1 MTPGFLI
8 DLRQAARSLAR
19 APGFTAVAVLTLGVG
34 LGLATAIYAAL
45 KQVVID
51 PLPFPD
57 ADRLMVLLSDVPGS
71 GTDDVWG
78 ASTAQFFHFRDNA
91 ESLEEIGV
99 TRGTIPVDASIG
111 GAEVRLGVM
120 LASASVHRMIGARAI
135 VGRTLTDAD
144 DQPGAPITA
153 VLSEG
158 FWRSQLGADP
168 DLVGSTLSAQV
179 GAETPLIVEI
189 VGVVAAT
196 GSASFDKADAW
207 WPNQLDPAGP
217 HYNQHDLFLVAKR
230 RPGVSAEA
238 AQAEADG
245 LTDQLADVYP
255 DVYGTLEL
263 ESGSKVDFMERFG
276 FRSRWTP
283 LKDYLVG
290 EASAPLWIAQGAIVL
305 LLVVAWVAIA
315 NLFLARVETQRPEI
329 AVRAALGAGR
339 RAIVRQLVWT
349 STLIVAGAW
358 LVGSGLAWWLAETWE
373 VVDPIDLPRSE
384 DVGIDGGTLAL
395 AAGVALLLVLSLVAT
410 SVWRLRGVA
419 GHLTDA
425 GRGATPSRIRQRT
438 RSLLIVAQVALAFVL
453 LVGAGLLLSS
463 FRNLV
468 VADTGIDPRGVV
480 KVNLVPDNDVGSDW
494 WPLLKEIQDTV
505 TALPGVSVAGASQSL
520 PFERGFFGC
529 VAQHFEDAAVVERL
543 NASGESLCGVQDF
556 VTPGY
561 FAAAGIPVLQGRTLT
576 VADFDDPSAR
586 GAVVSRSFA
595 DKFFGGESPIGKLLS
610 PYGWDWFTIVGVVGD
625 IHAKSVSEA
634 PTPHVYY
641 PLARI
646 PLEAGWDPLSVALV
660 VRTDL
665 GEPESLLPTLR
676 RTITALAPD
685 IAMSGAEPLSAVVE
699 RSTSQDRFMAALL
712 GFAAAAALM
721 LAVVGLYGIVS
732 YLVARRTNEIGLRM
746 AVGAMPDRVRRMMMM
761 ASLKLV
767 AVGLAV
773 GLALSLTVAGVLR
786 GLLFEVTPT
795 SPAVY
800 AACAV
805 VLSLAGGLAGWVAAG
820 RASRITPMDA
830 LRME

>member
-1 MTPGFLI
+1 MTRGFLI
-8 DLRQAARSLAR
+8 DLHQAVRSLAR
-19 APGFTAVAVLTLGVG
+19 APGFTAVAILTLGVG

-57 ADRLMVLLSDVPGS
+57 ADRLMVLLSEVPGS

-99 TRGTIPVDASIG
+99 MRGTIPVDASIG
-111 GAEVRLGVM
+111 GAEMRLGVM
-120 LASASVHRMIGARAI
+120 LASASVQRMIGARAI
-135 VGRTLTDAD
+135 LGRTLTDAD

-168 DLVGSTLSAQV
+168 ELVGKSLAAQV
-179 GAETPLIVEI
+179 GAETPLSVEI
-189 VGVVAAT
+189 VGVVAST
-196 GSASFDKADAW
+196 GSASFDETDAW
-207 WPNQLDPAGP
+207 WPNQLDPSGP
-217 HYNQHDLFLVAKR
+217 HYNQHDLFLLAKR
-230 RPGVSAEA
+230 RPGLSAAA

-245 LTDQLADVYP
+245 LTDQLAGVYP

-263 ESGSKVDFMERFG
+263 ESGKVDFMEQFG

-329 AVRAALGAGR
+329 AVRTALGAGR
-339 RAIVRQLVWT
+339 GAIVRQLAWT

-358 LVGSGLAWWLAETWE
+358 LVGSGLAWWLAEAWE
-373 VVDPIDLPRSE
+373 VVDPIGLPRSG
-384 DVGIDGGTLAL
+384 DVGIDGGILAS
-395 AAGVALLLVLSLVAT
+395 AAGVALLLVLSMVAM
-410 SVWRLRGVA
+410 SVWRLRDVA

-425 GRGATPSRIRQRT
+425 GRGTTSSRTRQRA

-468 VADTGIDPRGVV
+468 VADPGIDPRGVV
-480 KVNLVPDNDVGSDW
+480 KVDLAPDNDVGAGW
-494 WPLLKEIQDTV
+494 WPLLKEVQDAV
-505 TALPGVSVAGASQSL
+505 TALPGVSVVGATQVL
-520 PFERGFFGC
+520 PFERDFFGC
-529 VAQHFEDAAVVERL
+529 VAQHFEDATVIERL
-543 NASGESLCGVQDF
+543 NASGATLCGVQDF

-561 FAAAGIPVLQGRTLT
+561 FAAAGIPVLRGRTLT

-625 IHAKSVSEA
+625 IHAKSVAEP

-641 PLARI
+641 PLSRI
-646 PLEAGWDPLSVALV
+646 PEEAGWDPLSVVLV

-665 GEPESLLPTLR
+665 GEPDSLLPTLR
-676 RTITALAPD
+676 RTITTLDPD
-685 IAMSGAEPLSAVVE
+685 IAMAGAEPLSAVVE

-746 AVGAMPDRVRRMMMM
+746 AVGAMPERVRRMMMM

-773 GLALSLTVAGVLR
+773 GLALSLTVAEVLR
-786 GLLFEVTPT
+786 GLLFGVTPT

-805 VLSLAGGLAGWVAAG
+805 VLSLAAGLAGWVAAG

>member
-1 MTPGFLI
+1 MAQASLI
-8 DLRQAARSLAR
+8 DLRQAVRSLAR
-19 APGFTAVAVLTLGVG
+19 SPGFTAVAVLTLGAG

-45 KQVVID
+45 KHVVID

-57 ADRLMVLLSDVPGS
+57 ADRLMVLLSEVPGS

-99 TRGTIPVDASIG
+99 MRGTIPVDVSIG
-111 GAEVRLGVM
+111 DAEMRLGVM
-120 LASASVHRMIGARAI
+120 LASASVQRMIDAHVI
-135 VGRTLTDAD
+135 LGRTLTDDD

-158 FWRSQLGADP
+158 FWRAQLGADP
-168 DLVGSTLSAQV
+168 DVVGKSLGAQL
-179 GAETPLIVEI
+179 GSETRAIEI

-196 GSASFDKADAW
+196 GSEWFDTPDAW

-217 HYNQHDLFLVAKR
+217 HYNQHDLFLAAER

-245 LTDQLADVYP
+245 LTDQLATVYP
-255 DVYGTLEL
+255 DVYGILQLENG
-263 ESGSKVDFMERFG
+263 EVDFMEQFG

-290 EASAPLWIAQGAIVL
+290 KASAPLWIAQGAIVL
-305 LLVVAWVAIA
+305 LLVVAWVAVA
-315 NLFLARVETQRPEI
+315 NLFLARVETQRPEM
-329 AVRAALGAGR
+329 AVRTALGAGR
-339 RAIVRQLVWT
+339 GTIVRQLAWT
-349 STLIVAGAW
+349 SVLIVGGAW
-358 LVGSGLAWWLAETWE
+358 LVGAGLAWWLAQTWE
-373 VVDPIDLPRSE
+373 VADPMELPRSE
-384 DVGIDGGTLAL
+384 DVGIDGGILAL
-395 AAGVALLLVLSLVAT
+395 AAGVALLLVLSMVAT
-410 SVWRLRGVA
+410 SVWRLRGVS

-425 GRGATPSRIRQRT
+425 GRGATSSRTRQRA

-468 VADTGIDPRGVV
+468 VADPGIDPDGVV
-480 KVNLVPDNDVGSDW
+480 KVNLVPDSDVGSGW
-494 WPLLKEIQDTV
+494 WPLLQEMQETV
-505 TALPGVSVAGASQSL
+505 AALPGVSVVGAAERL
-520 PFERGFFGC
+520 PFERDAFGC
-529 VAQHFEDAAVVERL
+529 VAQQFADSAVVERL
-543 NASGESLCGVQDF
+543 SASEKSFCGVQDF

-576 VADFDDPSAR
+576 MTDFDDPSAR

-595 DKFFGGESPIGKLLS
+595 EKFFPGQSAIGKRLS
-610 PYGWDWFTIVGVVGD
+610 AYGWDWFTVVGVVGD
-625 IHAKSVSEA
+625 IHAKSVA
-634 PTPHVYY
+634 DLPTPHVYY
-641 PLARI
+641 PLSRI
-646 PLEAGWDPLSVALV
+646 PEEAGWDPLPVALV
-660 VRTDL
+660 VRTEL
-665 GEPESLLPTLR
+665 REPESLLPTLR
-676 RTITALAPD
+676 RTIATLDPD
-685 IAMSGAEPLSAVVE
+685 IAVTGAEPLAALVE

-732 YLVARRTNEIGLRM
+732 YLVARRTHEIGLRM
-746 AVGAMPDRVRRMMMM
+746 ALGAVPRSVRRMMAV

-773 GLALSLTVAGVLR
+773 GLAVSLSLAGVLR
-786 GLLFEVTPT
+786 GLLFGVTPT

-800 AACAV
+800 AACVV
-805 VLSLAGGLAGWVAAG
+805 VLTLAAGLAGWVAAG

-830 LRME
+830 LRVE

>member
-1 MTPGFLI
+1 MTRLSLI

-19 APGFTAVAVLTLGVG
+19 APGFTAVSVLTLGAG
-34 LGLATAIYAAL
+34 LGMAMAIYAAL
-45 KQVVID
+45 KHIVIE
-51 PLPFPD
+51 PLPFPG
-57 ADRLMVLLSDVPGS
+57 ADRLMVLLSEVPGS

-78 ASTAQFFHFRDNA
+78 ASTAQYFHFRDNA
-91 ESLEEIGV
+91 GSLEEIGV
-99 TRGTIPVDASIG
+99 MRGTIPVDVSIG
-111 GAEVRLGVM
+111 GAELRLGVV
-120 LASASVHRMIGARAI
+120 LASASVQRMIGARAI
-135 VGRTLTDAD
+135 LGRTLTDAD
-144 DQPGAPITA
+144 DQPGAPIAA
-153 VLSEG
+153 VVSEG
-158 FWRSQLGADP
+158 FWRSQFGADP
-168 DLVGSTLSAQV
+168 DLVGRTLSAQL
-179 GAETPLIVEI
+179 GSETRAIEV

-196 GSASFDKADAW
+196 GSASFDRTDAW
-207 WPNQLDPAGP
+207 WPNQLDPSGP

-230 RPGVSAEA
+230 RPGVSAAA

-245 LTDQLADVYP
+245 LTDQLAAVYP
-255 DVYGTLEL
+255 DVYGTLEM
-263 ESGSKVDFMERFG
+263 EGGKVDSMERFG

-290 EASAPLWIAQGAIVL
+290 GASAPLWIAQGAIVL

-315 NLFLARVETQRPEI
+315 NLFLARVETLMPEI
-329 AVRAALGAGR
+329 AVRTALGAGR
-339 RAIVRQLVWT
+339 GAMVRQLAWT

-358 LVGSGLAWWLAETWE
+358 LIGSGLAWWLAETWE

-395 AAGVALLLVLSLVAT
+395 AAGVALLLVLSMVAM
-410 SVWRLRGVA
+410 SVGRLRGVA

-425 GRGATPSRIRQRT
+425 GRGATSSRTGKRV

-468 VADTGIDPRGVV
+468 VADPGIDPRGVV
-480 KVNLVPDNDVGSDW
+480 KVNLVPDNDVGGGW
-494 WPLLKEIQDTV
+494 WPLLKEVQDV
-505 TALPGVSVAGASQSL
+505 VAALPGVSAVGASQSL
-520 PFERGFFGC
+520 PLERGFFGC

-543 NASGESLCGVQDF
+543 DASGESLCGVQDF

-576 VADFDDPSAR
+576 MADFDDPSAR

-595 DKFFGGESPIGKLLS
+595 DKFFRGQSVIGERLS
-610 PYGWDWFTIVGVVGD
+610 PYGWDWFTVVGVVGD
-625 IHAKSVSEA
+625 IHAKSVTEA

-646 PLEAGWDPLSVALV
+646 PEEAGWDPLAVALV

-676 RTITALAPD
+676 RMIAAVDPD
-685 IAMSGAEPLSAVVE
+685 IAMTNAEPLSAIVD

-712 GFAAAAALM
+712 GFAAAAAVM

-773 GLALSLTVAGVLR
+773 GLALCLSLAEVLG
-786 GLLFEVTPT
+786 GLLFGVTPT

-805 VLSLAGGLAGWVAAG
+805 VLSLAAALAGWVAAG

-830 LRME
+830 LRVE

>member
-19 APGFTAVAVLTLGVG
+19 APGFAAVAVLTLGVG

-57 ADRLMVLLSDVPGS
+57 ADRLMVLLSEVPGS

-153 VLSEG
+153 VLSES

-179 GAETPLIVEI
+179 GAETLLIVEI

-196 GSASFDKADAW
+196 GSASFDTADAW

-263 ESGSKVDFMERFG
+263 ESV
-276 FRSRWTP
+276 
-283 LKDYLVG
+283 
-290 EASAPLWIAQGAIVL
+290 
-305 LLVVAWVAIA
+305 
-315 NLFLARVETQRPEI
+315 
-329 AVRAALGAGR
+329 
-339 RAIVRQLVWT
+339 
-349 STLIVAGAW
+349 
-358 LVGSGLAWWLAETWE
+358 
-373 VVDPIDLPRSE
+373 DLPRSE

-425 GRGATPSRIRQRT
+425 GRGATSSRIRQRT

-494 WPLLKEIQDTV
+494 WLLLKEIQDTV

-595 DKFFGGESPIGKLLS
+595 ARFFPGQSAIGKRLS

-625 IHAKSVSEA
+625 IHAKSVSEP

-646 PLEAGWDPLSVALV
+646 PVEVGWDPLSVALV
-660 VRTDL
+660 VRMNL

-676 RTITALAPD
+676 RTITALDPD
-685 IAMSGAEPLSAVVE
+685 IAMTGAEPLSAVVE

-773 GLALSLTVAGVLR
+773 GLALSLTVAEVLR
-786 GLLFEVTPT
+786 GVLFGVTPT
-795 SPAVY
+795 SPGVY

-805 VLSLAGGLAGWVAAG
+805 VLSLAAGLAGWVAAG

>member
-1 MTPGFLI
+1 MTRLSLI

-19 APGFTAVAVLTLGVG
+19 APGFTAVSVLTLGAG
-34 LGLATAIYAAL
+34 LGMAMAIYAAL
-45 KQVVID
+45 KHIVIE
-51 PLPFPD
+51 PLPFPG
-57 ADRLMVLLSDVPGS
+57 ADRLIVLLSEVPGS
-71 GTDDVWG
+71 GTDDVRG
-78 ASTAQFFHFRDNA
+78 ASTAQHFHFRDNA
-91 ESLEEIGV
+91 ESIEEIGV
-99 TRGTIPVDASIG
+99 MRGTIPVDVSIG
-111 GAEVRLGVM
+111 GAEMRLGVM
-120 LASASVHRMIGARAI
+120 LASASVQRMIGARAI
-135 VGRTLTDAD
+135 LGRTLTDAD
-144 DQPGAPITA
+144 DQPGAPIAA
-153 VLSEG
+153 VVSEG
-158 FWRSQLGADP
+158 FWRSQFGADP
-168 DLVGSTLSAQV
+168 DLVGRTLSAQL
-179 GAETPLIVEI
+179 GSETRVIEV

-196 GSASFDKADAW
+196 GSASFDRTDAW

-230 RPGVSAEA
+230 RPGVSAAA

-245 LTDQLADVYP
+245 LTDQLAAVYP

-263 ESGSKVDFMERFG
+263 GDGKVDFMERFG

-290 EASAPLWIAQGAIVL
+290 GASAPLWIAQGAIVL

-315 NLFLARVETQRPEI
+315 NLFLARVETLMPEI
-329 AVRAALGAGR
+329 AVRTALGAGR
-339 RAIVRQLVWT
+339 GAMVRQLAWT

-358 LVGSGLAWWLAETWE
+358 LTGSGLAWWLAEAWE

-395 AAGVALLLVLSLVAT
+395 AAGVALLLVLSMVAM
-410 SVWRLRGVA
+410 SVGRLRGVA

-425 GRGATPSRIRQRT
+425 GRGATSSRTRQRT

-468 VADTGIDPRGVV
+468 VADPGIDPRGVV
-480 KVNLVPDNDVGSDW
+480 KVNLVPDNDVGGGW
-494 WPLLKEIQDTV
+494 WPLLKEVQDLV
-505 TALPGVSVAGASQSL
+505 AALPGVSAVGASQRL
-520 PFERGFFGC
+520 PLERGFFGC

-543 NASGESLCGVQDF
+543 DASGESLCGVQDF

-561 FAAAGIPVLQGRTLT
+561 FAAAGIPVLQGRTLAM
-576 VADFDDPSAR
+576 ADFDDPSAR

-595 DKFFGGESPIGKLLS
+595 DKFFRGQSAIGERLS
-610 PYGWDWFTIVGVVGD
+610 PYGWDWFTVVGVVGD
-625 IHAKSVSEA
+625 IHAKSVTEP

-646 PLEAGWDPLSVALV
+646 PEEAGWDPLSVALV

-676 RTITALAPD
+676 RTIAAVDPD
-685 IAMSGAEPLSAVVE
+685 IAMTDAEPLSAIVD

-712 GFAAAAALM
+712 GFAAAAAVM

-773 GLALSLTVAGVLR
+773 GLALCLTVAEVLR
-786 GLLFEVTPT
+786 GLLFGVTPT

-805 VLSLAGGLAGWVAAG
+805 VLSLTSALAGWVAAG
-820 RASRITPMDA
+820 RVSRITPMDA
-830 LRME
+830 LRVE

>member
-1 MTPGFLI
+1 
-8 DLRQAARSLAR
+8 
-19 APGFTAVAVLTLGVG
+19 
-34 LGLATAIYAAL
+34 
-45 KQVVID
+45 
-51 PLPFPD
+51 
-57 ADRLMVLLSDVPGS
+57 MVLLSEVPGS

-91 ESLEEIGV
+91 ASLEEIGV
-99 TRGTIPVDASIG
+99 MRGTIPVDASIG
-111 GAEVRLGVM
+111 GAEMRLGVV
-120 LASASVHRMIGARAI
+120 LASASVQRMIGARAI
-135 VGRTLTDAD
+135 LGRTLTDAD
-144 DQPGAPITA
+144 DRPGAPITA

-168 DLVGSTLSAQV
+168 DLVGKTLAAQV
-179 GAETPLIVEI
+179 GAETPLSMEI
-189 VGVVAAT
+189 VGVVAST
-196 GSASFDKADAW
+196 GSASFDETDAW
-207 WPNQLDPAGP
+207 WPNQLDPSGP
-217 HYNQHDLFLVAKR
+217 HYNQHDLFLLAKR
-230 RPGVSAEA
+230 RPGVSAAA

-245 LTDQLADVYP
+245 LTDQLAEAYP
-255 DVYGTLEL
+255 DVYGTFEL
-263 ESGSKVDFMERFG
+263 ESGKVDFMEQFG

-290 EASAPLWIAQGAIVL
+290 EASAPLWIAQGAIVV

-329 AVRAALGAGR
+329 AVRTALGAGR
-339 RAIVRQLVWT
+339 GAIVRQLAWT
-349 STLIVAGAW
+349 STLIVAGSW
-358 LVGSGLAWWLAETWE
+358 LVGSGLAWWLAATWD
-373 VVDPIDLPRSE
+373 VVARIDLPRTD
-384 DVGIDGGTLAL
+384 DVGIDGGILASG
-395 AAGVALLLVLSLVAT
+395 ASVALLSVLALVAT

-425 GRGATPSRIRQRT
+425 GRGATSSRTRQRT
-438 RSLLIVAQVALAFVL
+438 RSLLIVAQVAMAFVL

-468 VADTGIDPRGVV
+468 VADPGIDPRGVV
-480 KVNLVPDNDVGSDW
+480 KVNLVPDNDVGSGW
-494 WPLLKEIQDTV
+494 WRLLKEVQDTV
-505 TALPGVSVAGASQSL
+505 TALPGVSVAGASQVL
-520 PFERGFFGC
+520 PFERAFFGC

-561 FAAAGIPVLQGRTLT
+561 FAAAGIPVLRGRTLT

-625 IHAKSVSEA
+625 IHAKSVAEP

-676 RTITALAPD
+676 RTIAALDPD
-685 IAMSGAEPLSAVVE
+685 IAMTGAEPLSAVVE

-746 AVGAMPDRVRRMMMM
+746 AVGAMPERIRRMMML

-767 AVGLAV
+767 AAGLAV
-773 GLALSLTVAGVLR
+773 GLALSLTVSEVLR
-786 GLLFEVTPT
+786 GLLFGVTPT
-795 SPAVY
+795 SPGVY

-805 VLSLAGGLAGWVAAG
+805 VLSLAACLAGWVAAG

>member
-1 MTPGFLI
+1 MTRLSLI

-19 APGFTAVAVLTLGVG
+19 APGFTAVSVLTLGAG
-34 LGLATAIYAAL
+34 LGMAMAIYAAL
-45 KQVVID
+45 KHIVIE
-51 PLPFPD
+51 PLPFPG
-57 ADRLMVLLSDVPGS
+57 ADRLMVLLSEVPGS

-78 ASTAQFFHFRDNA
+78 ASTAQYFHFRDNA

-99 TRGTIPVDASIG
+99 MRGTIPVDVSIG
-111 GAEVRLGVM
+111 GAELRLGVV
-120 LASASVHRMIGARAI
+120 LASASVQRMIGARAI
-135 VGRTLTDAD
+135 LGRTLTDAD

-153 VLSEG
+153 VVSEG
-158 FWRSQLGADP
+158 FWRSQFGADP
-168 DLVGSTLSAQV
+168 DLVGRTLSAQL
-179 GAETPLIVEI
+179 GSETRAIEV

-196 GSASFDKADAW
+196 GSASFDRTDAW
-207 WPNQLDPAGP
+207 WPNQLDPSGP

-230 RPGVSAEA
+230 RPGVSAAA
-238 AQAEADG
+238 AQTEADG
-245 LTDQLADVYP
+245 LTDQLAAVYP
-255 DVYGTLEL
+255 DVYGTLEM
-263 ESGSKVDFMERFG
+263 EGGKVDFMERFG

-290 EASAPLWIAQGAIVL
+290 GASAPLWIAQGAIVL

-315 NLFLARVETQRPEI
+315 NLFLARVETLMPEI
-329 AVRAALGAGR
+329 AVRTALGAGR
-339 RAIVRQLVWT
+339 GAMVRQLAWT

-358 LVGSGLAWWLAETWE
+358 LTGSGLAWWLAETWE

-395 AAGVALLLVLSLVAT
+395 AAGVALLLVLSMVAM
-410 SVWRLRGVA
+410 SVGRLRGVA

-425 GRGATPSRIRQRT
+425 GRGATAGRTRQRV

-468 VADTGIDPRGVV
+468 VADPGIDPRGVV
-480 KVNLVPDNDVGSDW
+480 KVNLVPDNDVGGGW
-494 WPLLKEIQDTV
+494 WPLLKDVQDV
-505 TALPGVSVAGASQSL
+505 VAALPGVSAVGASQSL
-520 PFERGFFGC
+520 PLERGFFGC

-543 NASGESLCGVQDF
+543 DASGESLCGVQDF

-576 VADFDDPSAR
+576 MADFDDPSAR

-595 DKFFGGESPIGKLLS
+595 DKFFRGQSVIGERLS
-610 PYGWDWFTIVGVVGD
+610 PYGWDWFTVVGVVGD
-625 IHAKSVSEA
+625 IHAKSVTEA

-646 PLEAGWDPLSVALV
+646 PEEAGWDPLAVALV

-676 RTITALAPD
+676 RMIAAVDPD
-685 IAMSGAEPLSAVVE
+685 IAMTNAEPLSAIVD

-712 GFAAAAALM
+712 GFAAAAAVM

-767 AVGLAV
+767 GVGLAV
-773 GLALSLTVAGVLR
+773 GLALCLTVAEALR
-786 GLLFEVTPT
+786 GLLFGVTPT

-805 VLSLAGGLAGWVAAG
+805 VLSLAAALAGWVAAG

-830 LRME
+830 LRVE

>member
-1 MTPGFLI
+1 MTRLSLI

-19 APGFTAVAVLTLGVG
+19 APGFTAVSVLTLGAG
-34 LGLATAIYAAL
+34 LGMAMAIYAAL
-45 KQVVID
+45 KHIVIE
-51 PLPFPD
+51 PLPFPG
-57 ADRLMVLLSDVPGS
+57 ADRLMVLLSEVPGS

-78 ASTAQFFHFRDNA
+78 ASTAQYFHFRDNA

-99 TRGTIPVDASIG
+99 MRGTIPVDVSIG
-111 GAEVRLGVM
+111 GAELRLGVV
-120 LASASVHRMIGARAI
+120 LASASVQRMIGARAI
-135 VGRTLTDAD
+135 LGRTLTDAD
-144 DQPGAPITA
+144 DQPGAPIAA
-153 VLSEG
+153 VVSEG
-158 FWRSQLGADP
+158 FWRSQFGADP
-168 DLVGSTLSAQV
+168 DLVGRTLSAQL
-179 GAETPLIVEI
+179 GSETRAIEV

-196 GSASFDKADAW
+196 GSASFDRTDAW
-207 WPNQLDPAGP
+207 WPNQLDPSGP

-230 RPGVSAEA
+230 RPGVSAAA

-245 LTDQLADVYP
+245 LTDQLAAVYP
-255 DVYGTLEL
+255 DVYGTLEM
-263 ESGSKVDFMERFG
+263 EGGKVDFMERFG

-290 EASAPLWIAQGAIVL
+290 GASAPLWIAQGAIVL

-315 NLFLARVETQRPEI
+315 NLFLARVETLMPEI
-329 AVRAALGAGR
+329 AVRTALGAGR
-339 RAIVRQLVWT
+339 GAMVRQLAWT

-358 LVGSGLAWWLAETWE
+358 LIGSGLAWWLAETWE

-395 AAGVALLLVLSLVAT
+395 AAGVALLLVLSMVAM
-410 SVWRLRGVA
+410 SVGRLRGVA

-425 GRGATPSRIRQRT
+425 GRGATSSRPGKRV

-468 VADTGIDPRGVV
+468 VADPGIDPRGVV
-480 KVNLVPDNDVGSDW
+480 KVNLVPDNDVGGGW
-494 WPLLKEIQDTV
+494 WPLLKDVQDV
-505 TALPGVSVAGASQSL
+505 VAALPGVSAVGASQSL
-520 PFERGFFGC
+520 PLERGFFGC

-543 NASGESLCGVQDF
+543 DASGESLCGVQDF

-576 VADFDDPSAR
+576 MADFDDPSAR

-595 DKFFGGESPIGKLLS
+595 DKFFRGQSAIGERLS
-610 PYGWDWFTIVGVVGD
+610 PYGWDWFTVVGVVGD
-625 IHAKSVSEA
+625 IHAKSVTEP

-646 PLEAGWDPLSVALV
+646 PEEAGWDPVPVALV

-676 RTITALAPD
+676 GTIAAVDPD
-685 IAMSGAEPLSAVVE
+685 IAMTNAEPLSAIVD

-712 GFAAAAALM
+712 GFAAAAAVM

-767 AVGLAV
+767 GVGLAV
-773 GLALSLTVAGVLR
+773 GLALCLTVAEALR
-786 GLLFEVTPT
+786 GLLFGVTPT

-800 AACAV
+800 VACAV
-805 VLSLAGGLAGWVAAG
+805 VLSLAAALAGWVAAG

-830 LRME
+830 LRVE

>member
-1 MTPGFLI
+1 MTRLSLI

-19 APGFTAVAVLTLGVG
+19 APGFTAVSVLTLGAG
-34 LGLATAIYAAL
+34 LGMAMAIYTAL
-45 KQVVID
+45 KHIVID

-57 ADRLMVLLSDVPGS
+57 ADRLMVLLSEVPGS

-78 ASTAQFFHFRDNA
+78 ASTAQYFHFRDNA

-99 TRGTIPVDASIG
+99 MRGTIPVDVSIG
-111 GAEVRLGVM
+111 GAELRLGVV
-120 LASASVHRMIGARAI
+120 LASASVQRMIGARAI
-135 VGRTLTDAD
+135 LGRTLTDAD
-144 DQPGAPITA
+144 DQPGAPIAA
-153 VLSEG
+153 VVSEG
-158 FWRSQLGADP
+158 FWRSQFGADP
-168 DLVGSTLSAQV
+168 DLVGRTLSAQL
-179 GAETPLIVEI
+179 GSETRAIEV

-196 GSASFDKADAW
+196 GSASFDRTDAW
-207 WPNQLDPAGP
+207 WPNQLDASGP

-230 RPGVSAEA
+230 RPGVSAAA

-245 LTDQLADVYP
+245 LTDQLAAVYP
-255 DVYGTLEL
+255 DVYGTLEM
-263 ESGSKVDFMERFG
+263 EGGKVDFMERFG

-290 EASAPLWIAQGAIVL
+290 GASAPLWIAQGAIVL

-315 NLFLARVETQRPEI
+315 NLFLARVETLMPEI
-329 AVRAALGAGR
+329 AVRTALGAGR
-339 RAIVRQLVWT
+339 GAMVRQLAWT

-358 LVGSGLAWWLAETWE
+358 LIGSGLAWWLAETWE

-395 AAGVALLLVLSLVAT
+395 AAGVALLLVLSMVAM
-410 SVWRLRGVA
+410 SVGRLRGVA

-425 GRGATPSRIRQRT
+425 GRGATSSRTGKRV

-468 VADTGIDPRGVV
+468 VADPGIDPRGVV
-480 KVNLVPDNDVGSDW
+480 KVNLVPDNDVGGGW
-494 WPLLKEIQDTV
+494 WPLLKDVQDV
-505 TALPGVSVAGASQSL
+505 VAALPGVSAVGASQSL
-520 PFERGFFGC
+520 PLERGFFGC
-529 VAQHFEDAAVVERL
+529 VAQQFEDAAVVERL
-543 NASGESLCGVQDF
+543 DASGESLCGVQDF

-576 VADFDDPSAR
+576 MADFDDPSAR

-595 DKFFGGESPIGKLLS
+595 DKFFRGQSAIGERLS
-610 PYGWDWFTIVGVVGD
+610 PYGWDWFTVVGVVGD
-625 IHAKSVSEA
+625 IHAKSVTEP

-646 PLEAGWDPLSVALV
+646 PEEAGWDPVPVALV

-665 GEPESLLPTLR
+665 GEPEPLLPTLR
-676 RTITALAPD
+676 GTIAAVDPD
-685 IAMSGAEPLSAVVE
+685 IAMTNAEPLSAIVD

-712 GFAAAAALM
+712 GFAAAAAVM

-767 AVGLAV
+767 GVGLAV
-773 GLALSLTVAGVLR
+773 GLALCLTVAEALR
-786 GLLFEVTPT
+786 GLLFGVTPT

-800 AACAV
+800 VACAV
-805 VLSLAGGLAGWVAAG
+805 VLSLAAALAGWVAAG

-830 LRME
+830 LRVE

>member
-1 MTPGFLI
+1 MTPGILI

-45 KQVVID
+45 KHIVID

-57 ADRLMVLLSDVPGS
+57 ADRLMVLLSEVPGS

-99 TRGTIPVDASIG
+99 MRGAIPVDASIG
-111 GAEVRLGVM
+111 DAEMRLGVM
-120 LASASVHRMIGARAI
+120 LASASVHRMMGARAI
-135 VGRTLTDAD
+135 LGRTLTDAD
-144 DQPGAPITA
+144 DQPGSPITA

-168 DLVGSTLSAQV
+168 DLVGRTLAAQI
-179 GAETPLIVEI
+179 GAETPLVVEI
-189 VGVVAAT
+189 VGVAAAT
-196 GSASFDKADAW
+196 GSGWFDTPDAW
-207 WPNQLDPAGP
+207 SPNQLDPAGP
-217 HYNQHDLFLVAKR
+217 HYNQHDLILVAKR
-230 RPGVSAEA
+230 RSGVSAVG
-238 AQAEADG
+238 AQAEVDG

-255 DVYGTLEL
+255 DVYGTFEL
-263 ESGSKVDFMERFG
+263 EGGKVDFMEQFG

-339 RAIVRQLVWT
+339 GAIVRQLAWT

-384 DVGIDGGTLAL
+384 DVGIDGGTMAL
-395 AAGVALLLVLSLVAT
+395 AAGVALLLVSSLVAT

-425 GRGATPSRIRQRT
+425 GRGATSSRTRQRT
-438 RSLLIVAQVALAFVL
+438 RSFLIVAQVALAFVL

-468 VADTGIDPRGVV
+468 VADPGIDPRGVV
-480 KVNLVPDNDVGSDW
+480 KVNLVPDNDVGSGW
-494 WPLLKEIQDTV
+494 WPLLREVQDTIA
-505 TALPGVSVAGASQSL
+505 ALPGVSVVGASQRL
-520 PFERGFFGC
+520 PFERDRFGC
-529 VAQHFEDAAVVERL
+529 VAQRFEDATVVERL

-595 DKFFGGESPIGKLLS
+595 AKFFPGQSAIGKRLS

-625 IHAKSVSEA
+625 IYAKSVSEP

-660 VRTDL
+660 VRTNL

-676 RTITALAPD
+676 RTIAALDPD
-685 IAMSGAEPLSAVVE
+685 IAMTGAEPLSAVVE

-773 GLALSLTVAGVLR
+773 GLALSLTVAEVLR
-786 GLLFEVTPT
+786 GLLFGVTPT

-805 VLSLAGGLAGWVAAG
+805 VLSLAAGLAGWAAAG

-830 LRME
+830 LRVE

>member
-1 MTPGFLI
+1 MTRLSLI

-19 APGFTAVAVLTLGVG
+19 APGFTAVSVLTLGAG
-34 LGLATAIYAAL
+34 LGMAMAIYAAL
-45 KQVVID
+45 KHIVIE
-51 PLPFPD
+51 PLPFPG
-57 ADRLMVLLSDVPGS
+57 ADRLMVLLSEVPGS

-78 ASTAQFFHFRDNA
+78 ASTAQYFHFRDNA

-99 TRGTIPVDASIG
+99 MRGTIPVDVSIG
-111 GAEVRLGVM
+111 GAELRLGVV
-120 LASASVHRMIGARAI
+120 LASASVQRMIGARAI
-135 VGRTLTDAD
+135 LGRTLTDAD
-144 DQPGAPITA
+144 DQPGAPIAA
-153 VLSEG
+153 VVSEG
-158 FWRSQLGADP
+158 FWRSQFGADP
-168 DLVGSTLSAQV
+168 DLVGRTLSAQL
-179 GAETPLIVEI
+179 GSETRAIEV

-196 GSASFDKADAW
+196 GSASFDRTDAW
-207 WPNQLDPAGP
+207 WPNQLDPSGP

-230 RPGVSAEA
+230 RPGVSAAA

-245 LTDQLADVYP
+245 LTDQLAAVYP
-255 DVYGTLEL
+255 DVYGTLEM
-263 ESGSKVDFMERFG
+263 EGGKVDFMERFG

-290 EASAPLWIAQGAIVL
+290 GASAPLWIAQGAIVL

-315 NLFLARVETQRPEI
+315 NLFLARVETLMPEI
-329 AVRAALGAGR
+329 AVRTALGAGR
-339 RAIVRQLVWT
+339 GAMVRQLAWT

-358 LVGSGLAWWLAETWE
+358 LIGSGLAWWLAETWE

-395 AAGVALLLVLSLVAT
+395 AAGVALLLVLSMVAM
-410 SVWRLRGVA
+410 SVGRLRGVA

-425 GRGATPSRIRQRT
+425 GRGATSGRT
-438 RSLLIVAQVALAFVL
+438 GKRARSLLIVAQVALAFVL

-468 VADTGIDPRGVV
+468 VADPGIDPRGVV
-480 KVNLVPDNDVGSDW
+480 KVNLVPDNDVGGGW
-494 WPLLKEIQDTV
+494 WPLLKDVQDV
-505 TALPGVSVAGASQSL
+505 VAALPGVSAVGASQSL
-520 PFERGFFGC
+520 PLERGFFGC

-543 NASGESLCGVQDF
+543 DASGESLCGVQDF

-576 VADFDDPSAR
+576 MADFDDPSAR

-595 DKFFGGESPIGKLLS
+595 DKFFRGQSAIGERLS
-610 PYGWDWFTIVGVVGD
+610 PYGWDWFTVVGVVGD
-625 IHAKSVSEA
+625 IHAKSVTEP

-646 PLEAGWDPLSVALV
+646 PEEAGWDPVPVALV

-676 RTITALAPD
+676 RTIAAVDSD
-685 IAMSGAEPLSAVVE
+685 IAMTNAEPLSAIVD

-712 GFAAAAALM
+712 GFAAAAAVM

-773 GLALSLTVAGVLR
+773 GLALCLSLAEVLG
-786 GLLFEVTPT
+786 GLLFGVTPT

-800 AACAV
+800 VACAV
-805 VLSLAGGLAGWVAAG
+805 VLSLAAALAGWVAAG

-830 LRME
+830 LRVE

>member
-1 MTPGFLI
+1 MTRLSLI

-19 APGFTAVAVLTLGVG
+19 APGFTAVSVLTLGAG
-34 LGLATAIYAAL
+34 LGMAMAMYAAL
-45 KQVVID
+45 KHIVID

-57 ADRLMVLLSDVPGS
+57 ADRLMVLLSEVPGS

-78 ASTAQFFHFRDNA
+78 ASTAQYFHFRDNA
-91 ESLEEIGV
+91 GSLEEIGV
-99 TRGTIPVDASIG
+99 MRGTIPVDVSIG
-111 GAEVRLGVM
+111 GAELRLGVV
-120 LASASVHRMIGARAI
+120 LASASVQRMIGARAI
-135 VGRTLTDAD
+135 LGRTLTDAD
-144 DQPGAPITA
+144 DQPGAPIAA
-153 VLSEG
+153 VVSEG
-158 FWRSQLGADP
+158 FWRSQFGADP
-168 DLVGSTLSAQV
+168 DLVGRTLSAQL
-179 GAETPLIVEI
+179 GSETRVIEV

-196 GSASFDKADAW
+196 GSASFDRTDAW
-207 WPNQLDPAGP
+207 WPNQLDPSGP

-230 RPGVSAEA
+230 RPGVSAAA

-245 LTDQLADVYP
+245 LTDQLAAVYP

-263 ESGSKVDFMERFG
+263 EGGKVDFMERFG

-290 EASAPLWIAQGAIVL
+290 GASAPLWIAQGAIVL

-315 NLFLARVETQRPEI
+315 NLFLARVETLMPEI
-329 AVRAALGAGR
+329 AVRTALGAGR
-339 RAIVRQLVWT
+339 GAMVRQLAWT

-358 LVGSGLAWWLAETWE
+358 LIGSGLAWWLAETWE

-384 DVGIDGGTLAL
+384 DVGIDGATLAL
-395 AAGVALLLVLSLVAT
+395 AAGVALLLVLSMVAM
-410 SVWRLRGVA
+410 SVGRLRGVA

-425 GRGATPSRIRQRT
+425 GRGATSGRT
-438 RSLLIVAQVALAFVL
+438 GKRARSLLIVAQVALAFVL

-468 VADTGIDPRGVV
+468 VADPGIDPRGVV
-480 KVNLVPDNDVGSDW
+480 KVNLVPDNDVGGGW
-494 WPLLKEIQDTV
+494 WPLLKDVQDV
-505 TALPGVSVAGASQSL
+505 VAALPGGSAVGASQSL
-520 PFERGFFGC
+520 PLERGFFGC

-543 NASGESLCGVQDF
+543 DASGESLCGVQDF

-561 FAAAGIPVLQGRTLT
+561 FAAAGISVLQGRTLT
-576 VADFDDPSAR
+576 MADFDDPSAR

-595 DKFFGGESPIGKLLS
+595 DKFFRGQSAIGERLS
-610 PYGWDWFTIVGVVGD
+610 PYGWDWFTVVGVVGD
-625 IHAKSVSEA
+625 IHAKSVTEP

-646 PLEAGWDPLSVALV
+646 PEEAGWDPVPVALV

-676 RTITALAPD
+676 RTIAAVDSD
-685 IAMSGAEPLSAVVE
+685 IAMTNAEPLSAIVD

-712 GFAAAAALM
+712 GFAAAAAVM

-767 AVGLAV
+767 GVGLAV
-773 GLALSLTVAGVLR
+773 GLALCLTVAEALR
-786 GLLFEVTPT
+786 GLLFGVTPT

-805 VLSLAGGLAGWVAAG
+805 VLSLAAALAGWVAAG

-830 LRME
+830 LRVE

>member
-1 MTPGFLI
+1 MTRLSLI

-19 APGFTAVAVLTLGVG
+19 APGFTAVSVLTLGAG
-34 LGLATAIYAAL
+34 LGMAMAIYAAL
-45 KQVVID
+45 KHIVIE
-51 PLPFPD
+51 PLPFPG
-57 ADRLMVLLSDVPGS
+57 ADRLMVLLSEVPGS

-78 ASTAQFFHFRDNA
+78 ASTAQYFHFRDNA

-99 TRGTIPVDASIG
+99 MRGTIPVDVSIG
-111 GAEVRLGVM
+111 GAELRLGVV
-120 LASASVHRMIGARAI
+120 LASASVQRMIGARAI
-135 VGRTLTDAD
+135 LGRTLTDAD
-144 DQPGAPITA
+144 DQPGAPIAA
-153 VLSEG
+153 VVSEG
-158 FWRSQLGADP
+158 FWRSQFGADP
-168 DLVGSTLSAQV
+168 DLVGRTLSAQL
-179 GAETPLIVEI
+179 GSETRAIEV

-196 GSASFDKADAW
+196 GSASFDRTDAW
-207 WPNQLDPAGP
+207 WPNQLDPSGP

-230 RPGVSAEA
+230 RPGVSAAA

-245 LTDQLADVYP
+245 LTDQLAAVYP
-255 DVYGTLEL
+255 DVYGTLEM
-263 ESGSKVDFMERFG
+263 EGGKVDFMERFG

-290 EASAPLWIAQGAIVL
+290 GASAPLWIAQGAIVL

-315 NLFLARVETQRPEI
+315 NLFLARVETLMPEI
-329 AVRAALGAGR
+329 AVRTALGAGR
-339 RAIVRQLVWT
+339 GAMVRQLAWT

-358 LVGSGLAWWLAETWE
+358 LIGSGLAWWLAETWE

-395 AAGVALLLVLSLVAT
+395 AAGVALLLVLSMVAM
-410 SVWRLRGVA
+410 SVGRLRGVA

-425 GRGATPSRIRQRT
+425 GRGATSSRPGKRV

-468 VADTGIDPRGVV
+468 VADPGIDPRGVV
-480 KVNLVPDNDVGSDW
+480 KVNLVPDNDVGGGW
-494 WPLLKEIQDTV
+494 WPLLKDVQDV
-505 TALPGVSVAGASQSL
+505 VAALPGVSAVGASQSL
-520 PFERGFFGC
+520 PLERGFFGC

-543 NASGESLCGVQDF
+543 DASGESLCGVQDF

-576 VADFDDPSAR
+576 MADFDDPSAR

-595 DKFFGGESPIGKLLS
+595 DKFFRGQSAIGERLS
-610 PYGWDWFTIVGVVGD
+610 PYGWDWFTVVGVVGD
-625 IHAKSVSEA
+625 IHAKSVTEP

-646 PLEAGWDPLSVALV
+646 PEEAGWDPVPVALV

-676 RTITALAPD
+676 RTIAAVDPD
-685 IAMSGAEPLSAVVE
+685 IAMTNAEPLSAIVD

-712 GFAAAAALM
+712 GFAAAAAVM

-773 GLALSLTVAGVLR
+773 GLALCLSLAEVLG
-786 GLLFEVTPT
+786 GLLFGVTPT
-795 SPAVY
+795 SPVVY

-805 VLSLAGGLAGWVAAG
+805 VLSLAAALAGWVAAG

-830 LRME
+830 LRVE

>member
-1 MTPGFLI
+1 MTRLSLI

-19 APGFTAVAVLTLGVG
+19 APGFTAVSVLTLGAG
-34 LGLATAIYAAL
+34 LGMAMAIYAAL
-45 KQVVID
+45 KHIVIE
-51 PLPFPD
+51 PLPFPG
-57 ADRLMVLLSDVPGS
+57 ADRLMVLLSEVPGS

-78 ASTAQFFHFRDNA
+78 ASTAQYFHFRDNA

-99 TRGTIPVDASIG
+99 MRGTIPVDVSIG
-111 GAEVRLGVM
+111 GAELRLGVV
-120 LASASVHRMIGARAI
+120 LASASVQRMIGARAI
-135 VGRTLTDAD
+135 LGRTLTDAD
-144 DQPGAPITA
+144 DQPGAPIAA
-153 VLSEG
+153 VVSEG
-158 FWRSQLGADP
+158 FWRSQFGADP
-168 DLVGSTLSAQV
+168 DLVGRTLSAQL
-179 GAETPLIVEI
+179 GSETRAIEV

-196 GSASFDKADAW
+196 GSASFDRTDAW
-207 WPNQLDPAGP
+207 WPNQLDPSGP

-230 RPGVSAEA
+230 RPGVSAAA

-245 LTDQLADVYP
+245 LTDQLAAVYP
-255 DVYGTLEL
+255 DVYGTLEM
-263 ESGSKVDFMERFG
+263 EGGKVDFMERFG

-290 EASAPLWIAQGAIVL
+290 GASAPLWIAQGAIVL

-315 NLFLARVETQRPEI
+315 NLFLARVETLMPEI
-329 AVRAALGAGR
+329 AVRTALGAGR
-339 RAIVRQLVWT
+339 GAMVRQLAWT

-358 LVGSGLAWWLAETWE
+358 LTGSGLAWWLAETWE

-395 AAGVALLLVLSLVAT
+395 AAGVALLLVLSMVAM
-410 SVWRLRGVA
+410 SVGRLRGVA

-425 GRGATPSRIRQRT
+425 GRGATSSRPGKRV

-468 VADTGIDPRGVV
+468 VADPGIDPRGVV
-480 KVNLVPDNDVGSDW
+480 KVNLVPDNDVGGGW
-494 WPLLKEIQDTV
+494 WPLLKDVQDV
-505 TALPGVSVAGASQSL
+505 VAALPGVSAVGASQSL
-520 PFERGFFGC
+520 PLERGFFGC

-543 NASGESLCGVQDF
+543 DASGESLCGVQDF

-576 VADFDDPSAR
+576 MADFDDPSAR

-595 DKFFGGESPIGKLLS
+595 DKFFRGQSAIGERLS
-610 PYGWDWFTIVGVVGD
+610 PYGWDWFTVVGVVGD
-625 IHAKSVSEA
+625 IHAKSVTEP

-646 PLEAGWDPLSVALV
+646 PEEAGWDPVPVALV

-676 RTITALAPD
+676 RTIAAVDPD
-685 IAMSGAEPLSAVVE
+685 IAMTNAEPLSAIVD

-712 GFAAAAALM
+712 GFAAAAAVM

-767 AVGLAV
+767 GVGLAV
-773 GLALSLTVAGVLR
+773 GLALCLTVAEALR
-786 GLLFEVTPT
+786 GLLFGVTPT

-800 AACAV
+800 VACAV
-805 VLSLAGGLAGWVAAG
+805 VLSLAAALAGWVAAG

-830 LRME
+830 LRVE

>member
-1 MTPGFLI
+1 MTRLSLI

-19 APGFTAVAVLTLGVG
+19 APGFTAVSVLTLGAG
-34 LGLATAIYAAL
+34 LGMAMAIYAAL
-45 KQVVID
+45 KHIVIE
-51 PLPFPD
+51 PLPFPG
-57 ADRLMVLLSDVPGS
+57 ADRLMVLLSEVPGS

-78 ASTAQFFHFRDNA
+78 ASTAQYFHFRDNA
-91 ESLEEIGV
+91 GSLEEIGV
-99 TRGTIPVDASIG
+99 MRGTIPVDVSIG
-111 GAEVRLGVM
+111 GAELRLGVV
-120 LASASVHRMIGARAI
+120 LASASVQRMIGARAI
-135 VGRTLTDAD
+135 LGRTLTDAD
-144 DQPGAPITA
+144 DQPGAPIAA
-153 VLSEG
+153 VVSEG
-158 FWRSQLGADP
+158 FWRSQFGADP
-168 DLVGSTLSAQV
+168 DLVGRTLSAQL
-179 GAETPLIVEI
+179 GSETRAIEV

-196 GSASFDKADAW
+196 GSASFDRTDAW
-207 WPNQLDPAGP
+207 WPNQLDPSGP

-230 RPGVSAEA
+230 RPGVSAAA

-245 LTDQLADVYP
+245 LTDQLAAVYP
-255 DVYGTLEL
+255 DVYGTLEM
-263 ESGSKVDFMERFG
+263 EGGKVDFMERFG

-290 EASAPLWIAQGAIVL
+290 GASAPLWIAQGAIVL

-315 NLFLARVETQRPEI
+315 NLFLARVETLMPEI
-329 AVRAALGAGR
+329 AVRTALGAGR
-339 RAIVRQLVWT
+339 GAMVRQLAWT

-358 LVGSGLAWWLAETWE
+358 LTGSGLAWWLAETWE

-395 AAGVALLLVLSLVAT
+395 AAGVALLLVLSMVAM
-410 SVWRLRGVA
+410 SVGRLRGVA

-425 GRGATPSRIRQRT
+425 GRGATSSRTGKRV

-468 VADTGIDPRGVV
+468 VADPGIDPRGVV
-480 KVNLVPDNDVGSDW
+480 KVNLVPDNDVGGGW
-494 WPLLKEIQDTV
+494 WPLLKDVQDV
-505 TALPGVSVAGASQSL
+505 VAALPGVSAVGASQSL
-520 PFERGFFGC
+520 PLERGFFGC

-543 NASGESLCGVQDF
+543 DASGESLCGVQDF

-576 VADFDDPSAR
+576 MADFDDPSAR

-595 DKFFGGESPIGKLLS
+595 DKFFRGQSAIGERLS
-610 PYGWDWFTIVGVVGD
+610 PYGWDWFTVVGVVGD
-625 IHAKSVSEA
+625 IHAKSVTEA

-646 PLEAGWDPLSVALV
+646 PEEAGWDPVPVALV

-676 RTITALAPD
+676 GTIAAVDPD
-685 IAMSGAEPLSAVVE
+685 IAMTNAEPLSAIVD

-712 GFAAAAALM
+712 GFAAAAAVM

-767 AVGLAV
+767 GVGLAV
-773 GLALSLTVAGVLR
+773 GLALCLTVAEALR
-786 GLLFEVTPT
+786 GLLFGVTPT

-800 AACAV
+800 VACAV
-805 VLSLAGGLAGWVAAG
+805 VLSLAAALAGWVAAG

-830 LRME
+830 LRVE

>member
-1 MTPGFLI
+1 MTRLSLI

-19 APGFTAVAVLTLGVG
+19 APGFTAVSVLTLGAG
-34 LGLATAIYAAL
+34 LGMAMAIYAAL
-45 KQVVID
+45 KHIVIE
-51 PLPFPD
+51 PLPFPG
-57 ADRLMVLLSDVPGS
+57 ADRLMVLLSEVPGS

-78 ASTAQFFHFRDNA
+78 ASTAQYFHFRDNA

-99 TRGTIPVDASIG
+99 MRGTIPVDVSIG
-111 GAEVRLGVM
+111 GAELRLGVV
-120 LASASVHRMIGARAI
+120 LASASVQRMIGARAI
-135 VGRTLTDAD
+135 LGRTLTDAD
-144 DQPGAPITA
+144 DQPGAPIAA
-153 VLSEG
+153 VVSEG
-158 FWRSQLGADP
+158 FWRSQFGADP
-168 DLVGSTLSAQV
+168 DLVGRTLSAQL
-179 GAETPLIVEI
+179 GSETRAIEV

-196 GSASFDKADAW
+196 GSASFDRTDAW
-207 WPNQLDPAGP
+207 WPNQLDPSGP

-230 RPGVSAEA
+230 RPGMSAAA

-245 LTDQLADVYP
+245 LTDQLAAVYP
-255 DVYGTLEL
+255 DVYGTLEM
-263 ESGSKVDFMERFG
+263 EGGKVDFMERFG

-290 EASAPLWIAQGAIVL
+290 GASAPLWIAQGAIVL

-315 NLFLARVETQRPEI
+315 NLFLARVETLMPEI
-329 AVRAALGAGR
+329 AVRTALGAGR
-339 RAIVRQLVWT
+339 GAMVRQLAWT

-358 LVGSGLAWWLAETWE
+358 LTGSGLAWWLAETWE

-395 AAGVALLLVLSLVAT
+395 AAGVALLLVLSMVAM
-410 SVWRLRGVA
+410 SVGRLRGVA

-425 GRGATPSRIRQRT
+425 GRGATAGRTRQRV

-468 VADTGIDPRGVV
+468 VADPGIDPRGVV
-480 KVNLVPDNDVGSDW
+480 KVNLVPDNDVGGGW
-494 WPLLKEIQDTV
+494 WPLLKEVQDV
-505 TALPGVSVAGASQSL
+505 VAALPGVSAVGASQSL
-520 PFERGFFGC
+520 PLERGFFGC

-543 NASGESLCGVQDF
+543 DASGESLCGVQDV
-556 VTPGY
+556 VTPGC

-576 VADFDDPSAR
+576 MADFDDPSAR

-595 DKFFGGESPIGKLLS
+595 DKFFRGQSAIGERLS
-610 PYGWDWFTIVGVVGD
+610 PYGWDWFTVVGVVGD
-625 IHAKSVSEA
+625 IHAKSVTEP

-646 PLEAGWDPLSVALV
+646 PEEAGWDPVPVALV

-676 RTITALAPD
+676 GTIAAVDPD
-685 IAMSGAEPLSAVVE
+685 IAMTNAEPLSAIVD

-712 GFAAAAALM
+712 GFAAAAAVM

-767 AVGLAV
+767 GVGLAV
-773 GLALSLTVAGVLR
+773 GLALCLTVAEALR
-786 GLLFEVTPT
+786 GLLFGVTPT

-800 AACAV
+800 VACAV
-805 VLSLAGGLAGWVAAG
+805 VLSLAAALAGWVAAG

-830 LRME
+830 LRVE

>member
-1 MTPGFLI
+1 MTRLSLI

-19 APGFTAVAVLTLGVG
+19 APGFTAVSVLTLGAG
-34 LGLATAIYAAL
+34 LGMAMAIYAAL
-45 KQVVID
+45 KHIVIE
-51 PLPFPD
+51 PLPFPG
-57 ADRLMVLLSDVPGS
+57 ADRLMVLLSEVPGS

-78 ASTAQFFHFRDNA
+78 ASTAQYFHFRDNA
-91 ESLEEIGV
+91 GSLEEIGV
-99 TRGTIPVDASIG
+99 MRGTIPVDVSIG
-111 GAEVRLGVM
+111 GAELRLGVV
-120 LASASVHRMIGARAI
+120 LASASVQRMIGARAI
-135 VGRTLTDAD
+135 LGRTLTDAD
-144 DQPGAPITA
+144 DQPGAPIAA
-153 VLSEG
+153 VVSEG
-158 FWRSQLGADP
+158 FWRSQFGADP
-168 DLVGSTLSAQV
+168 DLVGRTLSAQL
-179 GAETPLIVEI
+179 GSETRAIEV

-196 GSASFDKADAW
+196 GSASFDRTDAW
-207 WPNQLDPAGP
+207 WPNQLDPSGP

-230 RPGVSAEA
+230 RPGVSAAA

-245 LTDQLADVYP
+245 LTDQLAAVYP
-255 DVYGTLEL
+255 DVYGTLEM
-263 ESGSKVDFMERFG
+263 EGGKVDSMERFG

-290 EASAPLWIAQGAIVL
+290 GASAPLWIAQGAIVL

-315 NLFLARVETQRPEI
+315 NLFLARVETLMPEI
-329 AVRAALGAGR
+329 AVRTALGAGR
-339 RAIVRQLVWT
+339 GAMVRQLAWT

-358 LVGSGLAWWLAETWE
+358 LIGSGLAWWLAETWE

-395 AAGVALLLVLSLVAT
+395 AAGVALLLVLSMVAM
-410 SVWRLRGVA
+410 SVGRLRGVA

-425 GRGATPSRIRQRT
+425 GRGATSSRPGKRV

-468 VADTGIDPRGVV
+468 VADPGIDPRGVV
-480 KVNLVPDNDVGSDW
+480 KVNLVPDNDVGGGW
-494 WPLLKEIQDTV
+494 WPLLKEVQDV
-505 TALPGVSVAGASQSL
+505 VAALPGVSAVGASQSL
-520 PFERGFFGC
+520 PLERGFFGC

-543 NASGESLCGVQDF
+543 DASGESLCGVQDF

-576 VADFDDPSAR
+576 MADFDDPSAR

-595 DKFFGGESPIGKLLS
+595 DKFFRGQSVIGERLS
-610 PYGWDWFTIVGVVGD
+610 PYGWDWFTVVGVVGD
-625 IHAKSVSEA
+625 IHAKSVTEA

-646 PLEAGWDPLSVALV
+646 PEEAGWDPLAVALV

-676 RTITALAPD
+676 RMIAAVDPD
-685 IAMSGAEPLSAVVE
+685 IAMTNAEPLSAIVD

-712 GFAAAAALM
+712 GFAAAAAVM

-773 GLALSLTVAGVLR
+773 GLALCLSLAEVLG
-786 GLLFEVTPT
+786 GLLFGVTPT

-805 VLSLAGGLAGWVAAG
+805 VLSLAAALAGWVAAG

-830 LRME
+830 LRVE

>member
-1 MTPGFLI
+1 MPSVSLI
-8 DLRQAARSLAR
+8 DFRQAVRSLAR
-19 APGFTAVAVLTLGVG
+19 APGFTAVAVLTLGAG

-45 KQVVID
+45 KHVVIE

-57 ADRLMVLLSDVPGS
+57 ADRLMVLLSEVPGS
-71 GTDDVWG
+71 GTDDAWG

-99 TRGTIPVDASIG
+99 MRGTIPVDVSIG
-111 GAEVRLGVM
+111 GAEMRVGVV
-120 LASASVHRMIGARAI
+120 LASASVQRMIGAHAI
-135 VGRTLTDAD
+135 LGRTLTDAD
-144 DQPGAPITA
+144 EQPGAPITA

-168 DLVGSTLSAQV
+168 DVVGKALSAQLGPDTRV
-179 GAETPLIVEI
+179 VEI

-196 GSASFDKADAW
+196 RSEWFDMPDAW

-230 RPGVSAEA
+230 KRGVSAEA

-255 DVYGTLEL
+255 DVYGTLQL
-263 ESGSKVDFMERFG
+263 EDGEVDFMKQFG

-290 EASAPLWIAQGAIVL
+290 KASAPLWIAQGAIVL
-305 LLVVAWVAIA
+305 LLFVAWVAIA
-315 NLFLARVETQRPEI
+315 NLFLARVETQRPEM
-329 AVRAALGAGR
+329 AVRSALGAGR
-339 RAIVRQLVWT
+339 GTIVRHLAWT
-349 STLIVAGAW
+349 SALIVGGAL

-373 VVDPIDLPRSE
+373 VADPMNLPRSG
-384 DVGIDGGTLAL
+384 DVGIDGSILAL
-395 AAGVALLLVLSLVAT
+395 AAGVALLLVLSMVAT
-410 SVWRLRGVA
+410 GVWRLRDVS

-425 GRGATPSRIRQRT
+425 GRGATSSRTLRRA

-468 VADTGIDPRGVV
+468 VADPGIDPRGVV
-480 KVNLVPDNDVGSDW
+480 KVDLGPDNDVGGGW
-494 WPLLKEIQDTV
+494 WPLLKELQGTV
-505 TALPGVSVAGASQSL
+505 AALPGVSAVGASQSL

-529 VAQHFEDAAVVERL
+529 VAQLFEDAAVVERL
-543 NASGESLCGVQDF
+543 NSSGESLCGVQDF

-561 FAAAGIPVLQGRTLT
+561 FAAAGIPVLQGRTL
-576 VADFDDPSAR
+576 VMADFDDPSAR
-586 GAVVSRSFA
+586 SAVVSRSFA
-595 DKFFGGESPIGKLLS
+595 DKFFRGQSAIGERLS
-610 PYGWDWFTIVGVVGD
+610 PYGWDWFTVVGVVGD
-625 IHAKSVSEA
+625 IHANSVAEP

-641 PLARI
+641 PLSRI
-646 PLEAGWDPLSVALV
+646 PEEAGWDPLPVALV
-660 VRTDL
+660 VRTEL
-665 GEPESLLPTLR
+665 REPESLLPTLR
-676 RTITALAPD
+676 RTITALEPD
-685 IAMSGAEPLSAVVE
+685 IDMTNAEPLAALVE

-732 YLVARRTNEIGLRM
+732 YLVARRTHEIGLRM
-746 AVGAMPDRVRRMMMM
+746 AVGAVPRGVRRMMVV
-761 ASLKLV
+761 ASLKFV
-767 AVGLAV
+767 AVGLVV
-773 GLALSLTVAGVLR
+773 GLAASLSLAGVLR
-786 GLLFEVTPT
+786 GLLFGVTPT

-800 AACAV
+800 VACVIVLTLAA
-805 VLSLAGGLAGWVAAG
+805 GLAGWVAAG

-830 LRME
+830 LRVE

>member
-1 MTPGFLI
+1 MTRLSLI

-19 APGFTAVAVLTLGVG
+19 SPGFTAVAVLTLGVG

-45 KQVVID
+45 KHIVID

-57 ADRLMVLLSDVPGS
+57 ADRLMVLLSEVPGS

-91 ESLEEIGV
+91 GSLEEIGV
-99 TRGTIPVDASIG
+99 MRGTMPLDVSIS
-111 GAEVRLGVM
+111 GAEMRLGVV
-120 LASASVHRMIGARAI
+120 LASASVQRMIGARAI
-135 VGRTLTDAD
+135 LGRTLTDAD

-158 FWRSQLGADP
+158 LWRSQLGADP
-168 DLVGSTLSAQV
+168 DLVGKTLAAQV
-179 GAETPLIVEI
+179 GAETPLVVEI

-196 GSASFDKADAW
+196 GSASFDRTDAW
-207 WPNQLDPAGP
+207 WPNQLDAAGP

-230 RPGVSAEA
+230 RPGVSAAA

-245 LTDQLADVYP
+245 LTDQLAAVYP

-263 ESGSKVDFMERFG
+263 EGGKVDFMERFG

-290 EASAPLWIAQGAIVL
+290 GASAPLWIAQGAIVL
-305 LLVVAWVAIA
+305 LLVVAWVAVA
-315 NLFLARVETQRPEI
+315 NLFLARVETLMPEI
-329 AVRAALGAGR
+329 AVRTALGAGR
-339 RAIVRQLVWT
+339 GAIVRQLAWT

-358 LVGSGLAWWLAETWE
+358 LAGSGLAWWLAQTWE
-373 VVDPIDLPRSE
+373 VMDPIDLPRSE

-395 AAGVALLLVLSLVAT
+395 AAGVALLLVLSMVAM
-410 SVWRLRGVA
+410 SLWRLRGVA
-419 GHLTDA
+419 GHLMDA
-425 GRGATPSRIRQRT
+425 GRGATSSRTGKRT

-468 VADTGIDPRGVV
+468 VADPGIDPRGVV
-480 KVNLVPDNDVGSDW
+480 KVDLVPDNDVGGGW
-494 WPLLKEIQDTV
+494 WPLLKDVQDAV
-505 TALPGVSVAGASQSL
+505 AALPGVSAVGASQSL
-520 PFERGFFGC
+520 PLERGFFGC

-561 FAAAGIPVLQGRTLT
+561 FAAAGIAVLQGRTLT
-576 VADFDDPSAR
+576 EADFDDPSAR

-595 DKFFGGESPIGKLLS
+595 DKFFRGQSVIGERLS

-625 IHAKSVSEA
+625 IHAKSVAEP

-646 PLEAGWDPLSVALV
+646 PQEAGWDPVPVALV

-676 RTITALAPD
+676 RTIAAVDPD
-685 IAMSGAEPLSAVVE
+685 IAMTNAEPLSALIE

-712 GFAAAAALM
+712 GFAAAAAVM

-761 ASLKLV
+761 TSLKLV

-773 GLALSLTVAGVLR
+773 GLALSLSLAEVLR
-786 GLLFEVTPT
+786 GLLFGVTPT

-805 VLSLAGGLAGWVAAG
+805 VLSLAAALAGWVAAG

-830 LRME
+830 LRVE